1 MAQRDTEQSLADR
14 FMSGRITRREF
25 VIRLG
30 ALGLSLTSIAA
41 IIEACSSSATP
52 TPAAATATPAA
63 ASAGASMA
71 ASAPASAAAS
81 GPWAPDPTTLTG
93 TVKLYKGPFVA
104 DEVNWQQQNIDL
116 FHQKVPNVEVDFSEY
131 DWSSLE
137 AQVQASLA
145 SGEHDVIYLPEAHV
159 PGYQIANGPLEDIHP
174 YLPDPGYKAIK
185 DTITQATWDRF
196 TAHDGTLGGLP
207 MGDGEQS
214 MLVLNVDLFKKA
226 GVDMTSWNS
235 SYDNMTAA
243 AQKIAALG
251 SDITAIY
258 IRENGNDNGA
268 WYDWYGYLLRAGGDF
283 LNAAWTDQNINIPEF
298 AQALQ
303 MIQDWHVKY
312 KVCAPFGT
320 HSEQEARALF
330 VAGKVGMV
338 HTDNTWI
345 GSLTTPGSPDQPKG
359 FTLDCAKFP
368 PGPKADVFFNQ
379 GGMYVM
385 SAKSQNKPAAWEV
398 LKHWARP
405 WRPYDE
411 ATGNNP
417 VVTNWKELG
426 YFSTNPIM
434 AKQEALMLA
443 YPGYVIKNPKVDQ
456 FQTVCT
462 PIIDQVY
469 AGKMTPQQALDQC
482 GPAIVKALN
491 S

>member
-1 MAQRDTEQSLADR
+1 MAQQDTERSLAES
-14 FMSGRITRREF
+14 FMAGKMSRRQF

-41 IIEACSSSATP
+41 LIEACTSASASP
-52 TPAAATATPAA
+52 SAAAATSPAATAAGSAA
-63 ASAGASMA
+63 ASA
-71 ASAPASAAAS
+71 SAAVT
-81 GPWAPDPTTLTG
+81 GPWAADPTTLSG

-116 FHQKVPNVEVDFSEY
+116 FHQKVPNVSVDFTEY
-131 DWSSLE
+131 DWSSFE

-145 SGEHDVIYLPEAHV
+145 SGEHDVIYMPEAHV
-159 PGYQIANGPLEDIHP
+159 PGYQVSGGPLEDVHP
-174 YLPDPGYKAIK
+174 YLPDPGYKAIR
-185 DTITQATWDRF
+185 DTIPQATWDRF

-214 MLVLNVDLFKKA
+214 MLVLNLDLFQKA

-235 SYDNMTAA
+235 SYDNMTEAA
-243 AQKIAALG
+243 RKITALG
-251 SDITAIY
+251 GDITGIY
-258 IRENGNDNGA
+258 IRENGNENGA

-283 LNAAWTDQNINIPEF
+283 LTDDWSDQNVNTPEF

-303 MIQDWHVKY
+303 MIQDWHIKD
-312 KVCAPFGT
+312 KVTAPFGT
-320 HSEQEARALF
+320 HSQQEARALF

-385 SAKSQNKPAAWEV
+385 SNKSQNKQAAWEV

-417 VVTNWKELG
+417 VVSNWKELG

-443 YPGYVIKNPKVDQ
+443 YPHAVIKHPKVDQ
-456 FQTVCT
+456 FQTAMT

-469 AGKMTPQQALDQC
+469 AGKLSPQQALEQSAA
-482 GPAIVKALN
+482 AIKSVLN

>member
-1 MAQRDTEQSLADR
+1 MAQPDSEGSLVQS
-14 FMSGRITRREF
+14 FMAGKMSRRHF

-41 IIEACSSSATP
+41 IIEACSSSTASP
-52 TPAAATATPAA
+52 SVAAVPSAA
-63 ASAGASMA
+63 ASAPP
-71 ASAPASAAAS
+71 ASAPAATASEAAAS
-81 GPWAPDPTTLTG
+81 GPWAADPTTLTG
-93 TVKLYKGPFVA
+93 TIKLYKGPFVA

-116 FHQKVPNVEVDFSEY
+116 FHEKVPNVQVEFTEY
-131 DWSSLE
+131 DWSSFE

-145 SGEHDVIYLPEAHV
+145 SGEHDVIYMPEAHV
-159 PGYQIANGPLEDIHP
+159 PGYQIAGGPLADVKP
-174 YLPDPGYKAIK
+174 FLPDPGYKAIR
-185 DTITQATWDRF
+185 DTIPQATWDRF

-214 MLVLNVDLFKKA
+214 MLVLNLDLFEKA
-226 GVDMTSWNS
+226 GVDPTTWNS
-235 SYDNMTAA
+235 SYDSMTEAA
-243 AQKIAALG
+243 RKISALG
-251 SDITAIY
+251 SDITGIY
-258 IRENGNDNGA
+258 IRENGNENGA

-283 LNAAWTDQNINIPEF
+283 LTDDWSDQNINTPEF

-303 MIQDWHVKY
+303 MIQDWHIKD
-312 KVCAPFGT
+312 KVTAPFGA
-320 HSEQEARALF
+320 HSQQEARALF

-345 GSLTTPGSPDQPKG
+345 GSLTTPGSPDVPK

-368 PGPKADVFFNQ
+368 PGPKADVFFTQ

-385 SAKSQNKPAAWEV
+385 SNKTQNPQAAWEV

-434 AKQEALMLA
+434 AKQEALMIQ
-443 YPGYVIKNPKVDQ
+443 YPHPVIKHPKVDQ
-456 FQTVCT
+456 FQTACT
-462 PIIDQVY
+462 PLLDQVY
-469 AGKMTPQQALDQC
+469 AGKMTPQQALEQSAA
-482 GPAIVKALN
+482 AIKTVLN